1 VQKKTRLTTNDLGV
15 DKYMNIQDIL
25 KDQFGLEAFRGP
37 QKAVIEGTLQGIS
50 SLVVMPT
57 GSGKS
62 ICYQIPS
69 VVFGG
74 LTLVVSPLI
83 ALMKDQVDQA
93 RRVGLPAA
101 FINSSQSR
109 EAKQQ
114 VLKQVAAG
122 KIRLLY
128 LTPERF
134 RKTELWEA
142 LEGLKISLFVIDEAH
157 CISEWGHDF
166 RPDFS
171 RLGDIRTRLGNPTTL
186 ALTATATTEVKADI
200 LKQLHLPQE
209 TPVFDAGVERPNLE
223 LKMIEVYGMEQKVR
237 SFVGLHHMHPGA
249 QIVYFS
255 LISTLEAFSK
265 ELSRLNLPHYVYHG
279 KVWDQDRRRQQ
290 EGFLKDPQGLML
302 ATPAFGLGINK
313 PDIRMVVHAEVP
325 GSIEA
330 YYQEV
335 GRAGRDGLPAFAYL
349 LYDEDDLMLQMDF
362 IKWAS
367 PEPEFIHRVYQL
379 LANNKDAVK
388 AGGLEYLRG
397 QLLFYHKRDF
407 RLETALN
414 LLERF
419 GFIEGQNQQTWKTVE
434 SPEGEIMDEV
444 LHDKRIKQQQKKLL
458 QMIELTREEDIKGEI
473 TKYFATSEL

>member
-1 VQKKTRLTTNDLGV
+1 MRWQNEQIDPAEN
-15 DKYMNIQDIL
+15 MNIQQIL
-25 KDQFGLEAFRGP
+25 KDQFGLESFRGP
-37 QKAVIEGTLQGIS
+37 QEAVIEGTLRGES

-69 VVFGG
+69 VALEG

-101 FINSSQSR
+101 FINSSQNR

-114 VLKQVAAG
+114 VLKQVARG
-122 KIRLLY
+122 QIRLLY

-142 LEGLKISLFVIDEAH
+142 LSGLKISLFVIDEAH

-171 RLGDIRTRLGNPTTL
+171 RLGDVRTRLGDPTTL
-186 ALTATATTEVKADI
+186 ALTATATTEVKKDI
-200 LKQLHLPQE
+200 LTQLHLPQE
-209 TPVFDAGVERPNLE
+209 SPVYDAGVERPNLQ
-223 LKMIEVYGMEQKVR
+223 LKVIEVYGLEQKVR
-237 SFVGLHHMHPGA
+237 SFVGLHHQHPGA
-249 QIVYFS
+249 QIIYFS
-255 LISTLEAFSK
+255 LISSLQAFSS
-265 ELSRLNLPHYVYHG
+265 ELSKLNLPHYIYHG
-279 KVWDQDRRRQQ
+279 QIWDKDRKRQQ
-290 EGFLKDPQGLML
+290 EEFLKDPQGLML

-335 GRAGRDGLPAFAYL
+335 GRAGRDGLPAFTYL
-349 LYDEDDLMLQMDF
+349 FYDEDDVAVQMDF

-379 LANNKDAVK
+379 LENNKDAVK
-388 AGGLEYLRG
+388 SGGLDYLRG

-407 RLETALN
+407 RLETSLN
-414 LLERF
+414 LLERY

-434 SPEGEIMDEV
+434 RPEGDLMDDV
-444 LHDKRIKQQQKKLL
+444 LHSKRIKQQQKKLL
-458 QMIELTREEDIKGEI
+458 QMIELTRSEDIKGDI
-473 TKYFATSEL
+473 SKYFALGELKP